1 MKTIKNK
8 KIITVL
14 SLGLILTVL
23 VSGFKAVQSDEWVAP
38 KSADNVIN
46 PIEGKADGTKAG
58 KKLYG
63 VYCTICHGTKGKGDG
78 LAGTSFNPRPANFTK
93 DKFQN
98 QTDGA
103 IQWKLTE
110 GRSPM
115 APYKASLTEKQRWQL
130 VNYLRTFKKFKK

>member
-8 KIITVL
+8 RIVSILSLGIIITV
-14 SLGLILTVL
+14 VA
-23 VSGFKAVQSDEWVAP
+23 SGFKIAQSGEWIAP
-38 KSADNVIN
+38 KSAAKVIN
-46 PIEGKADGTKAG
+46 PIKGIASGTKSG

-63 VYCTICHGTKGKGDG
+63 IYCAICHGAKGKGDG
-78 LAGTSFNPRPANFTK
+78 IAGAALTPITANFTK

-103 IQWKLTE
+103 IYWKLTE

-115 APYKASLTEKQRWQL
+115 ASYKAILNEEQRWQL
-130 VNYLRTFKKFKK
+130 VNYMRTFKKIPK